1 MNDVKIITLSYSLF
15 IAVGVS
21 ILLIALLKILLNDW
35 DFMLLLALLMYV
47 AVPFV
52 IALCLMAITAVALA
66 FHVRTDSILLLLGIT
81 TTIYTLFTASYFF
94 IESLAEDN
102 YIVEVVS
109 IFYALL
115 CLGSF
120 ARSRLWVSRA

>member
-1 MNDVKIITLSYSLF
+1 MNDVKKITLSYSLF

-35 DFMLLLALLMYV
+35 DFMLLLALLIYV
-47 AVPFV
+47 AVPII
-52 IALCLMAITAVALA
+52 IALCLMAITAVVLA

-81 TTIYTLFTASYFF
+81 TTIYTLFTAYYF

-109 IFYALL
+109 IFYALMCL
-115 CLGSF
+115 CF
-120 ARSRLWVSRA
+120 AFIGKSRQRQ